1 MTADS
6 IKVSESFYLNPQ
18 DLIPDLTTDLT
29 KLGVRHQGLVNRNLT
44 AVKEG
49 PVPEGKL
56 KEEKYGTVYS
66 RRRFKMDLE

>member
-6 IKVSESFYLNPQ
+6 IKVSKSFYLNPQ

-29 KLGVRHQGLVNRNLT
+29 ELVVRHQSWVNRNLT

-56 KEEKYGTVYS
+56 KEEKYGAVYS
-66 RRRFKMDLE
+66 RRRFKMD

>member
-6 IKVSESFYLNPQ
+6 IKVSKSFYLNPQ

-29 KLGVRHQGLVNRNLT
+29 ELVVRHQSWVNRNLT

-66 RRRFKMDLE
+66 RRRFKMD